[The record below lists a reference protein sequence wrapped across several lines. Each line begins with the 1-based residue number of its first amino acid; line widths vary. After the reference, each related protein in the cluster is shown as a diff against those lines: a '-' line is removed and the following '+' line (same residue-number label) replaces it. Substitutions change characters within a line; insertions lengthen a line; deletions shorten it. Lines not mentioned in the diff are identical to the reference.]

1 MLPKIKIYTCGVC
14 EDYFTKNSSHYKR
27 HVRRCRNKRDPSLNL
42 CDLCDFEASSM
53 CELKEH
59 KSKVHWPSGL
69 LQCEHC
75 EYRTQYRK
83 DLNRHLET
91 HQEKRYRYQCPH
103 CDSLYLRLQHLR
115 RHIRD
120 SHCNNEKRQNEI
132 WHHFTKHSG
141 HYKRH
146 VTRCRY
152 SHNNGSKMCE
162 LCDFKASSI
171 RELERHKSEV
181 HLINTALLQ
190 CEHCEYQTPCKQTL
204 THHLET
210 HQKNRYRYQC
220 PHCNSLYLRTQALRR
235 HIIEKHITQE
245 QQNEIWHH
253 CSQPGCDYKSAQPNH
268 LKRHMSTVHSTRR
281 AYQCEHCDKTYKLK
295 SHLRRHFKD
304 SHFGQVYGDS
314 GCDSQV
320 RRFQCDFCE
329 FKAKSEPV
337 LKFHLM
343 IHTGEKPYT
352 CNICNRSFRQPNT
365 LKMHINTHTGER
377 PYKCRECG
385 AAFSQHGSL
394 YTHKKLIHHT
404 K

>member
-1 MLPKIKIYTCGVC
+1 MLPKIKIYSCGVC
-14 EDYFTKNSSHYKR
+14 DDYFTKNSSHYKR

-42 CDLCDFEASSM
+42 CDLCDFEASST

-59 KSKVHWPSGL
+59 KSKVHWPSGV

-75 EYRTQYRK
+75 EYQTRYRK

-132 WHHFTKHSG
+132 WHH
-141 HYKRH
+141 
-146 VTRCRY
+146 
-152 SHNNGSKMCE
+152 
-162 LCDFKASSI
+162 
-171 RELERHKSEV
+171 
-181 HLINTALLQ
+181 
-190 CEHCEYQTPCKQTL
+190 
-204 THHLET
+204 
-210 HQKNRYRYQC
+210 
-220 PHCNSLYLRTQALRR
+220 
-235 HIIEKHITQE
+235 
-245 QQNEIWHH
+245 
-253 CSQPGCDYKSAQPNH
+253 CSQPGCDYKTAQASH
-268 LKRHMSTVHSTRR
+268 VIRHMNLVHSTRR
-281 AYQCEHCDKTYKLK
+281 AYQCEHCEKTYKLK

-329 FKAKSEPV
+329 YKAKSEPV

>member
-1 MLPKIKIYTCGVC
+1 M
-14 EDYFTKNSSHYKR
+14 
-27 HVRRCRNKRDPSLNL
+27 
-42 CDLCDFEASSM
+42 CD
-53 CELKEH
+53 
-59 KSKVHWPSGL
+59 
-69 LQCEHC
+69 
-75 EYRTQYRK
+75 
-83 DLNRHLET
+83 
-91 HQEKRYRYQCPH
+91 
-103 CDSLYLRLQHLR
+103 
-115 RHIRD
+115 
-120 SHCNNEKRQNEI
+120 
-132 WHHFTKHSG
+132 
-141 HYKRH
+141 
-146 VTRCRY
+146 
-152 SHNNGSKMCE
+152 
-162 LCDFKASSI
+162 LCDFKASSF
-171 RELERHKSEV
+171 RELERHKSVV

-220 PHCNSLYLRTQALRR
+220 PHCDSLYLRIQALRR

-281 AYQCEHCDKTYKLK
+281 AYQCEHCEKTYKLK

-329 FKAKSEPV
+329 YKAKSEPV

-352 CNICNRSFRQPNT
+352 CNICNQSFRQPNT

-377 PYKCRECG
+377 PYKCRESD
-385 AAFSQHGSL
+385 AAFSHHGAL